1 MLWLKCS
8 LFSSLSSLSHYHLFF
23 HCHTV
28 AAFISLLLLSFPTCV
43 PSSVFCIF
51 PEPLLTGLVPSILTF
66 NLSLASFLSSVF
78 SPFLPSLFF
87 TYSSMMRLFTFS
99 LFDWQMIHIQPR
111 VLVWIITHFLL
122 CLSTFLCFL
131 LFSPHITCLTNN
143 SSNLLF
149 LCVCV
154 LKMTSVVKLLLI
166 KIDLNTSIKGQQPP
180 LDLQRRAAAAGIIK
194 PALGSIYSC
203 WCCYSICTITSL
215 FPNISIG

>member
-149 LCVCV
+149 VCVCV
-154 LKMTSVVKLLLI
+154 ENDISGQTSPNKNRFKHEYKRPTATVGPAE
-166 KIDLNTSIKGQQPP
+166 TSCCCRDYKT
-180 LDLQRRAAAAGIIK
+180 
-194 PALGSIYSC
+194 STWIY
-203 WCCYSICTITSL
+203 L
-215 FPNISIG
+215 

>member
-66 NLSLASFLSSVF
+66 NLSLASFLSLVF

-111 VLVWIITHFLL
+111 VLVWIITHFLH

-143 SSNLLF
+143 SSNLL

-154 LKMTSVVKLLLI
+154 ENDISGQTSPNKNRFKHEYKRPTATVGPAE
-166 KIDLNTSIKGQQPP
+166 TSCCCRDYKT
-180 LDLQRRAAAAGIIK
+180 
-194 PALGSIYSC
+194 STWIYS
-203 WCCYSICTITSL
+203 
-215 FPNISIG
+215 